1 VDVRRWWALA
11 LPALLV
17 TLLALM
23 TGCSLGSSPK
33 PAATA
38 TPAVSSQLPGT
49 PTASAAA
56 AASPAG
62 SASPVTGAA
71 VASAASASQVTVTA
85 TAPKPT
91 ATRVPA
97 SPTPWG
103 SPLPTLAAGQQYQDP
118 QARFSF
124 TIPGNWSQVQ
134 ASGAEVAFQSPAPQ
148 GGVPATVNVVLEKLP
163 SASVSLDDYN
173 QAGEANLKQQFP
185 DYKQISLTK
194 VIVDGHPAYKRL
206 YTATIAGRLLELQQV
221 YFIDHDTAYVISCG
235 ATQDTFATYAPVFDQ
250 ITGTFHL
257 GVP

>member
-1 VDVRRWWALA
+1 MNVRRWRALA

-17 TLLALM
+17 TLLALLA
-23 TGCSLGSSPK
+23 GCSLGSSAP
-33 PAATA
+33 PTA
-38 TPAVSSQLPGT
+38 TPTSAASAQLASTPT
-49 PTASAAA
+49 PTAATPASPTAAGSATPATGAA
-56 AASPAG
+56 AAS
-62 SASPVTGAA
+62 
-71 VASAASASQVTVTA
+71 ASASQVTVTA
-85 TAPKPT
+85 PRPT
-91 ATRVPA
+91 ATRMPA

-103 SPLPTLAAGQQYQDP
+103 SPLPTLGAGQQYQDP

-134 ASGAEVAFQSPAPQ
+134 ASGAEVAFQSPAPP

-173 QAGEANLKQQFP
+173 QAGEASLKQQFQ

-194 VIVDGHPAYKRL
+194 VVVDGHPAYKRL

-221 YFIDHDTAYVISCG
+221 YFIDHDTAYIVSGG